1 MKLIFTLFVL
11 LLIVFGGMLLLAH
24 HDTTERAD
32 AAYKKLA
39 PVTASFSRI
48 RGDKEHLVS
57 VYWRLHF
64 TGKTERMPGA
74 VAYWSLRPFREVVL
88 VTKK

>member
-1 MKLIFTLFVL
+1 MKLILILLVL
-11 LLIVFGGMLLLAH
+11 ILVAFGGMLLLAH
-24 HDTTERAD
+24 HDTTVRAD

-39 PVTASFSRI
+39 PVTASFSRV

-64 TGKTERMPGA
+64 TGKPQPKAGA
-74 VAYWSLRPFREVVL
+74 VGYWSLRPFRRVTL
-88 VTKK
+88 VSK